1 MFKKIKLILQSVR
14 EYKKY
19 AIMTPLFMVGEAAM
33 ECALPFVM
41 SIFVDKIELLNGSMQ
56 FQDLWPYIVLWYLVF
71 LVEEQPRL
79 LQQV

>member
-1 MFKKIKLILQSVR
+1 MMKMFKKVKLILQSVR

-41 SIFVDKIELLNGSMQ
+41 SIFVDKIELLGGTID
-56 FQDLWPYIVLWYLVF
+56 FKDLWPYIVILIGMAMIL
-71 LVEEQPRL
+71 
-79 LQQV
+79 